1 MKCSLVLE
9 IINKIRK
16 SKLYLV
22 VNKSYDC
29 KYNHVF
35 VKLDGYST
43 ILTRY
48 GKYLYE
54 KFMEDIERSKNLGYN
69 KLLYDQRNKDE
80 TI

>member
-22 VNKSYDC
+22 ANKSYDC

-35 VKLDGYST
+35 VKLDGYS
-43 ILTRY
+43 IIPTRY
-48 GKYLYE
+48 EKYLYE
-54 KFMEDIERSKNLGYN
+54 KFMDDTERSK
-69 KLLYDQRNKDE
+69 
-80 TI
+80 T